1 MHSALLALDVAH
13 ALALFLISIAAG
25 IGISAVGPGGV
36 LMTIGLFAFT
46 QLSPSRVAGTA
57 IVTHVATGLVGAT
70 AYWRS
75 GQLGDRATRRIAMIL
90 CAATLA
96 GIPVGIAI
104 NTQLSRD
111 GFGLLLGLFAA
122 AIGLLVC
129 YRQRRRVDSQ
139 GLNAGTARLELH
151 DVATASIGLC
161 VGAAS
166 ALFGI
171 GGPMLSVPLLVAAGV
186 PMLPALAVAQVQS
199 VAGSGLGAIGY
210 AAQGGIDWPMAIFVA
225 VPQMIGVVVGWKI
238 AHAVPARG
246 LAFFLAFMLI
256 GLAPYLALGGR

>member
-1 MHSALLALDVAH
+1 
-13 ALALFLISIAAG
+13 
-25 IGISAVGPGGV
+25 
-36 LMTIGLFAFT
+36 MTIGLFAFT

-57 IVTHVATGLVGAT
+57 IVTHVATGLVGTT

-90 CAATLA
+90 CAATLV

-104 NTQLSRD
+104 NMQLARD
-111 GFGLLLGLFAA
+111 GFGLLLGIFAA

-139 GLNAGTARLELH
+139 GSNLGIGPELH
-151 DVATASIGLC
+151 DIATASIGIC

-186 PMLPALAVAQVQS
+186 PMLSALAVAQVQS
-199 VAGSGLGAIGY
+199 VVGSGLGAIGY
-210 AAQGGIDWPMAIFVA
+210 AAQGGIDWPMTIFVA
-225 VPQMIGVVVGWKI
+225 VPQMAGAVVGWKI
-238 AHAVPARG
+238 ARVVPARN
-246 LAFFLAFMLI
+246 LAFALAFMLI
-256 GLAPYLALGGR
+256 GLVPYLALGGR